1 MHSFAGDISD
11 MRFIDAVESWTLP
24 LMVLN
29 TKLEFSFANQAYLD
43 STRKTWPE
51 LEGRH
56 VFDVF
61 PEHPDRVQQ
70 VLHQFQGALNG
81 SVTRLDTQPFH
92 IMGPDGQEHLH
103 YWQAT
108 QEPIKDASGRVTH
121 IVQYAEDVTSRVQA
135 ETQRDL
141 IAQELNH
148 RVKNVLSVIQSIARL
163 SSRGQT
169 SVEDFTDEFVSRV
182 GAMSRAHERLY
193 KNDFLGMSLKDLL
206 NDELS
211 AMSVQGEDKFSLD
224 GPSVE
229 LSAETAKDLS
239 MVVHELSTNAAKYGC
254 FSVETGSLD
263 IIWTTTATET
273 EIVWT
278 ETGVG
283 EVGPMKA
290 TGFGSK
296 LLRVVRGIDCVRRP
310 HSDGI
315 EVRITLNH
323 SA

>member
-1 MHSFAGDISD
+1 

-24 LMVLN
+24 VMVLN
-29 TKLEFSFANQAYLD
+29 TELEFSFANQAYLE
-43 STRKTWPE
+43 STRKSWAE

-70 VLHQFQGALNG
+70 VHHQFQGAVNG
-81 SVTRLDTQPFH
+81 SVTQLDAQPFH
-92 IMGPDGQEHLH
+92 IVGPDGQEYLH

-108 QEPIKDASGRVTH
+108 QEPIKDASGHVTH
-121 IVQYAEDVTSRVQA
+121 IVQYVEDVTSRVQA
-135 ETQRDL
+135 ETERDL

-169 SVEDFTDEFVSRV
+169 SVEDFTNEFVLRV
-182 GAMSRAHERLY
+182 ASMSRAHERLY
-193 KNDFLGMSLKDLL
+193 QNDFSGMLLTDLL
-206 NDELS
+206 NDELGT
-211 AMSVQGEDKFSLD
+211 MSVRNEDNYSLR
-224 GPSVE
+224 GPRLE
-229 LSAETAKDLS
+229 LLAETAKDLS

-254 FSVETGSLD
+254 FSVETGKLD
-263 IIWTTTATET
+263 IVWTTTDTQT
-273 EIVWT
+273 EIIWK

-290 TGFGSK
+290 SGFGSK
-296 LLRVVRGIDCVRRP
+296 LLRVVRDIDCVRRP